1 MPREKPREAQRP
13 KAGDSERGA
22 SWESPVTFIGVEGLI
37 AGFVATDSL
46 HEVVHGFC

>member
-13 KAGDSERGA
+13 KVGDSEHGA